1 MLSERD
7 GRRCRFF
14 LISRNS
20 YIDVII
26 LGNMI
31 FLSSC
36 FTHHSCVQV
45 ESLLSVD
52 RLEAPLQSIIS
63 DLERS
68 ERGRGGRG
76 GGGGGGEARRRRRS
90 KGTTRKSN
98 ESKGEEKNQACD
110 CGSMLERLG
119 AKLDAERGEILETR
133 LTQHDVTLTTQLD
146 LQTRCNLLTSPQVN

>member
-1 MLSERD
+1 MDIAVRKGWKEVPLFTAFQKQLD
-7 GRRCRFF
+7 D
-14 LISRNS
+14 ISRNS
-20 YIDVII
+20 F
-26 LGNMI
+26 N
-31 FLSSC
+31 
-36 FTHHSCVQV
+36 HHPCVQV

-90 KGTTRKSN
+90 KGTTRKSS
-98 ESKGEEKNQACD
+98 ESKREEKNQSCD

-133 LTQHDVTLTTQLD
+133 LTQHDKTLTNQCDSQDVTY
-146 LQTRCNLLTSPQVN
+146 SPRHR

>member
-1 MLSERD
+1 M
-7 GRRCRFF
+7 
-14 LISRNS
+14 
-20 YIDVII
+20 
-26 LGNMI
+26 
-31 FLSSC
+31 
-36 FTHHSCVQV
+36 
-45 ESLLSVD
+45 SVD

-90 KGTTRKSN
+90 KGTTRKSS
-98 ESKGEEKNQACD
+98 ESKREEKNQSCD

-133 LTQHDVTLTTQLD
+133 LTQHDMTLTTQLD
-146 LQTRCNLLTSPQVN
+146 PQDLTYSPHHR

>member
-1 MLSERD
+1 M
-7 GRRCRFF
+7 
-14 LISRNS
+14 
-20 YIDVII
+20 
-26 LGNMI
+26 
-31 FLSSC
+31 
-36 FTHHSCVQV
+36 
-45 ESLLSVD
+45 SVD

-68 ERGRGGRG
+68 EIGRG

-90 KGTTRKSN
+90 KGTARKSN
-98 ESKGEEKNQACD
+98 DSKREEKNQSCD

-133 LTQHDVTLTTQLD
+133 LTHHDMTLTTQHD

>member
-1 MLSERD
+1 M
-7 GRRCRFF
+7 
-14 LISRNS
+14 
-20 YIDVII
+20 
-26 LGNMI
+26 
-31 FLSSC
+31 
-36 FTHHSCVQV
+36 QV

-76 GGGGGGEARRRRRS
+76 GGGEARRRRRS

-98 ESKGEEKNQACD
+98 ESKGEEKNQSCD

-119 AKLDAERGEILETR
+119 AKLDAERGEILQTR
-133 LTQHDVTLTTQLD
+133 LTQNHMTLINNPT
-146 LQTRCNLLTSPQVN
+146 

>member
-1 MLSERD
+1 M
-7 GRRCRFF
+7 
-14 LISRNS
+14 
-20 YIDVII
+20 
-26 LGNMI
+26 
-31 FLSSC
+31 
-36 FTHHSCVQV
+36 
-45 ESLLSVD
+45 SVD

-119 AKLDAERGEILETR
+119 AKLDAERGELLETR
-133 LTQHDVTLTTQLD
+133 VGISYEKLSNADISDFSVYQRVYRIEPPISRYSQN
-146 LQTRCNLLTSPQVN
+146 Q